1 MNNQLLDEL
10 SVKEWENI
18 NHCACEIMSILNE
31 HFDFH
36 TLMCDK
42 VLSQMYTYSLS
53 TTYVCMAQLKEIFKN
68 NPDSIYSRI

>member
-1 MNNQLLDEL
+1 MNNHLLHEL
-10 SVKEWENI
+10 SVKELEDI
-18 NHCACEIMSILNE
+18 NHYACEIMSILNE

-53 TTYVCMAQLKEIFKN
+53 TSFVCMAQLKEIFKN